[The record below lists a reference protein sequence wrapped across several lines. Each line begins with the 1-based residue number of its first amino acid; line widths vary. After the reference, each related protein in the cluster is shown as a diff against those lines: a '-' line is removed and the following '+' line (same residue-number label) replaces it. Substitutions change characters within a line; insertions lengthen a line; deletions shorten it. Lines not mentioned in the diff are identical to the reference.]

1 MLLVHGVVLMRA
13 LLPNCID
20 KVQAFVAD
28 ARRDGKRFVVRVD
41 AKPMAFLE
49 MKRQF
54 ALVRELRLLIRMQ

>member
-28 ARRDGKRFVVRVD
+28 ARRDEKRFVVRVD
-41 AKPMAFLE
+41 AKRMAFLE